1 MLVKLCVGA
10 QQLYITKCCCYG
22 FRCHVH
28 SRKLE
33 IKERRIVREASL
45 DPDGYGVR
53 DSDRADLTRERDR
66 ERDRDWHHYS
76 KSSARSGRSGR
87 SHRSSHGRHR
97 SRRRS
102 HSRHRSPSKHRSH
115 HSDSVGRFPKHAHP
129 HCSASTQKQYALGY
143 LECYCGV
150 IFFFCTGNLN
160 YVVF

>member
-1 MLVKLCVGA
+1 M
-10 QQLYITKCCCYG
+10 
-22 FRCHVH
+22 H

-53 DSDRADLTRERDR
+53 DSDRADLARERDRERDRER

-87 SHRSSHGRHR
+87 SHRSSHGHHR

-102 HSRHRSPSKHRSH
+102 HSRHRSHSKHRSH
-115 HSDSVGRFPKHAHP
+115 HSDSVGRFPQHAHP
-129 HCSASTQKQYALGY
+129 HCSASTHKQYALRILR
-143 LECYCGV
+143 LELLLWGSS
-150 IFFFCTGNLN
+150 IFLFFFSYRENFKN
-160 YVVF
+160 DVVF